1 MAKTMIY
8 DPQLT
13 RKIKMNAA
21 RKGMKVTSHGAYRA
35 KRKPNSPIVQRAQ
48 RAEAASQFGK
58 SAEFKRDMYGIVD
71 DNS

>member
-13 RKIKMNAA
+13 RKIKLNAA